1 MVKLEAAFQNHIIIC
16 ITYGSVA
23 SRIKSLSKRKLL
35 HFHIAY
41 PQLSL
46 VFLTLSKFQGS
57 FFISVSIF
65 LFLVFFLKKRK
76 LLTFLCHLH
85 HYVMW
90 VCFTGN
96 CFFSYLGDYGC
107 AFISAYVLLLY
118 NLSSYC
124 FSSIFL

>member
-1 MVKLEAAFQNHIIIC
+1 MVKLEAAFQNHIIIF
-16 ITYGSVA
+16 ITNGSVA

-57 FFISVSIF
+57 LFISLSPFF
-65 LFLVFFLKKRK
+65 LFFFKKRK